1 MGGIHT
7 LYRKSTG
14 SNFVA
19 VESNIYLPVSC
30 ANRDNSPTGS
40 GQNGAFPEFFHGFYK
55 GSSYGLDIGIIYK
68 NGAYYLAFYSYA
80 NTQPTQ
86 WFTSKNSFN
95 VGSTYASRLFTLKS
109 YFQDGYLVTR
119 CHNSSGTLVASLDVK
134 LTTAAYESMSQGCT
148 INREMCLAINPNA
161 SGKFELPAECYFSQ
175 AKWTQTKM
183 TTVSGTEVAMTNSN
197 TTTLHG
203 KIDNGLDEKVLE
215 TVYAKNIRQGIMEG
229 NYVADVATATFDKSN
244 HPVSAI
250 V

>member
-1 MGGIHT
+1 M
-7 LYRKSTG
+7 
-14 SNFVA
+14 
-19 VESNIYLPVSC
+19 PVSC

-148 INREMCLAINPNA
+148 INREMCLAINPDA
-161 SGKFELPAECYFSQ
+161 SGKCKFPADCYFSQ

-203 KIDNGLDEKVLE
+203 KIDNGTLE
-215 TVYAKNIRQGIMEG
+215 SGVSVEDVYADKIRQGIMEG
-229 NYVADVATATFDKSN
+229 NYVADVATATFELTK
-244 HPVSAI
+244 HPVSEI